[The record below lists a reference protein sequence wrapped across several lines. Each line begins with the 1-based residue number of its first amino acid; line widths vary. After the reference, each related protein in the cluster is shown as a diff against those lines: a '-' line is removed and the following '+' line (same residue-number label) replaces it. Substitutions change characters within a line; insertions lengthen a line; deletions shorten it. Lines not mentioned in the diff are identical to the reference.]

1 MCVLSQGVEGPRPLR
16 VTALLTMNPEEEGAH
31 TGIQKTQ
38 VESLQSEVSTFG
50 ALLAF
55 RHSHCCSLCPEPS
68 ELCCW
73 FLGAIAAGASD
84 VEIWRVAVALKL
96 GFLTYYIHINGLPA
110 QGHPPPHPVSPG
122 LGMP

>member
-38 VESLQSEVSTFG
+38 AESLQSEISTFG

-55 RHSHCCSLCPEPS
+55 RHSLAVPFAQNP
-68 ELCCW
+68 
-73 FLGAIAAGASD
+73 ANYVAGFW
-84 VEIWRVAVALKL
+84 V
-96 GFLTYYIHINGLPA
+96 
-110 QGHPPPHPVSPG
+110 Q
-122 LGMP
+122 